1 MLECVDCLSTYPI
14 SELDWISDLQHL
26 KKISLRTAS
35 SAQVLS
41 AYAKATTLTALGLFG
56 CGVDDSAFHTIL
68 VNNPSLTSLVLESNS
83 YLAEQ
88 SIRDIAQFCK
98 NLTELSL
105 SSQSY
110 FDNEGFVILFK
121 ALSGDATNPPRIKTL
136 QLHSVATRPEGD
148 GSMPLDALPFEFFPP
163 SIENLRLQELEVTPE
178 QANEILVNI
187 SNRVPN
193 LKTLF
198 LRRLPITEL

>member
-68 VNNPSLTSLVLESNS
+68 VNNPSLTSLVLEANS

-98 NLTELSL
+98 NLTEISM

-163 SIENLRLQELEVTPE
+163 SVENLRLQELEVTPE
-178 QANEILVNI
+178 QANQIFVNI